1 MKIKLKENENAWEE
15 SVVSHAE
22 VSGEFAASY
31 RFSKSQQDSFLSYVE
46 AGHIV
51 FIGATTESPS
61 SYAALLSHCRVL
73 SLNKLQPE
81 HIRTLLN
88 RAISD
93 KEKGLCCSIPGS
105 SSPGDIIKVED
116 EALQFLAKS
125 ADGDAR
131 LALNSLELA
140 TIAANAAWESTSR
153 KPVPDERGSH
163 IRGDMAPKVE
173 EEREGIIT
181 EGTVT
186 KREVSSSL
194 VIVQP
199 PNLRMERLG
208 NGFGMKRLEV
218 LKESL
223 KKENSRNST
232 DDYTKPFKKFVGGKE
247 VTPHVPVKEVKVT
260 KEVLSLSVGG
270 HIGDAER
277 DGGASMHEVGA
288 REMRNRDGETSERK
302 GGHRFESANESNDRN
317 NGTALE
323 LARREPKVLVVT
335 RQQVIHSRIPAN
347 VNSCQFLPVN
357 L

>member
-1 MKIKLKENENAWEE
+1 MVPCSEL
-15 SVVSHAE
+15 
-22 VSGEFAASY
+22 SGEFAAVY

-93 KEKGLCCSIPGS
+93 KEKGLCCSIPGN
-105 SSPGDIIKVED
+105 SSPGDVIKVED
-116 EALQFLAKS
+116 EALQFLAKG

-140 TIAANAAWESTSR
+140 AIAANAAWESTSR

-194 VIVQP
+194 VIVQS

-223 KKENSRNST
+223 KKENSHNST
-232 DDYTKPFKKFVGGKE
+232 DDYTRPFKRFVGGKE
-247 VTPHVPVKEVKVT
+247 VTPHVPVKEVKVV
-260 KEVLSLSVGG
+260 KEVLSSSVGAR
-270 HIGDAER
+270 IGDAER
-277 DGGASMHEVGA
+277 DGGAYMHDGGA
-288 REMRNRDGETSERK
+288 REMRNRDGPGPFGGETSERK
-302 GGHRFESANESNDRN
+302 GGHRFESANELNDRN

-335 RQQVIHSRIPAN
+335 LRQVIHSRIPAI
-347 VNSCQFLPVN
+347 VCL
-357 L
+357 LHL